1 MQCAMR
7 NMQCAKFKVQSKDM
21 DILQYTFFQNAL
33 IGALLAS
40 ILCGFVGTYIVT
52 RRLVSSAVALH
63 MPLLAA
69 SVSAYLQ
76 ASTPYSLPWY
86 SPS

>member
-1 MQCAMR
+1 
-7 NMQCAKFKVQSKDM
+7 M

-52 RRLVSSAVALH
+52 PIFAYHILRRLVVFFFTN
-63 MPLLAA
+63 LLQNSLAHP
-69 SVSAYLQ
+69 
-76 ASTPYSLPWY
+76 PYGIRGKGEATRLVELMAGT
-86 SPS
+86 